1 MTDVDL
7 GIEGIG
13 PASPIGSGDA
23 GVVYRA
29 RQEALNRTVA
39 VKVLRAGPGDEHA
52 RDRFEEECRAV
63 SALARHPH
71 VVALYDAGM
80 TSSGRPYLTMEYL
93 PRGSLAERLAR
104 DGPLGP
110 DEVVDLGI
118 KVAGALESA
127 HRVGLVHGRL
137 TPENVMLAASGEPQV
152 ADFCKSPLDPSSL
165 AGPAPAHGAPEVFA
179 GHAADARADV
189 YSLGSILCAL
199 LAEAAPF
206 ELPEAESFHPLLDRV
221 FIEDVSDLRPPG
233 VPGEL
238 WEVIERALADD
249 REVRTPSAAVLVGEL
264 EDVRKLRGARPAA
277 PPGRRR
283 PPLPDG
289 AGPVAAAG
297 SRVRVAGT
305 AVVVAVAVAIGA
317 VALTRPDERS
327 RPTSLSASD
336 LPVSTTLFR
345 PERGANLAPFAA
357 PFVSTTQP
365 PFDLPRPQIVEPPPR
380 VTATTPVPR
389 TSVPTTTAT
398 PPPTVAPTTVTP
410 PPPPPPPPPPKPT
423 TVTGVVIG
431 CDSFGQRCDDI
442 PIHGAL
448 PPPDTDPR
456 AVSTLAKVTQGTEM
470 RARCWAEGA
479 RTYNYDASAEPP
491 DLGPDPYDSDVYFNV
506 QVLGETW
513 GWISD
518 TSFVRDKGL
527 KLGLPRC

>member
-1 MTDVDL
+1 
-7 GIEGIG
+7 
-13 PASPIGSGDA
+13 
-23 GVVYRA
+23 
-29 RQEALNRTVA
+29 VA
-39 VKVLRAGPGDEHA
+39 VKVLWVGPGDEHA

-63 SALARHPH
+63 TALARHPH

-118 KVAGALESA
+118 KVAGALDSA

-165 AGPAPAHGAPEVFA
+165 AGAAPAHGAPEVFA

-249 REVRTPSAAVLVGEL
+249 WEVRTPSAAALVGEL

-283 PPLPDG
+283 PPPPDG

-297 SRVRVAGT
+297 SRVRVAAAAGSRVRVAAAAGSRVRVAGT
-305 AVVVAVAVAIGA
+305 AVVVALAVAIGA

-410 PPPPPPPPPPKPT
+410 PPPPPPKPT

-431 CDSFGQRCDDI
+431 CDSFGQRCDNI